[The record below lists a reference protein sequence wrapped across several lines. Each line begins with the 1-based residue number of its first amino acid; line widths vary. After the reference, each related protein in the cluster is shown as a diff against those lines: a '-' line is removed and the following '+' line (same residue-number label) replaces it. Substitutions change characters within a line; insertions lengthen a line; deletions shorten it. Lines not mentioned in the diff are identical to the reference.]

1 MAGILESLNAMKT
14 IDEITLEGNG
24 LLESEI
30 ILTAIRESCGSDEEF
45 ANLMDDAATEM
56 ALYGVIE
63 DAEVATEAAK
73 RIVVTDWKAANF
85 NRIQKRTA
93 IRLAMINN
101 DQLYAK
107 YRKYRDLFLQA
118 RENIYKKYGA
128 KAKQETKK
136 ILMNARRKSA
146 NMPSPSGKSI
156 VDKID
161 KQIDKAT
168 GDKDN

>member
-1 MAGILESLNAMKT
+1 MAGVMESLNAMKT
-14 IDEITLEGNG
+14 PEEVTLEGKN
-24 LLESEI
+24 LLEDEI

-45 ANLMDDAATEM
+45 AQLMNDAAVEM
-56 ALYGVIE
+56 ALYNVIS
-63 DAEVATEAAK
+63 DADIATEATK
-73 RIVVTDWKAANF
+73 KIIVTDWKAANF

-101 DQLYAK
+101 DALYAK

-118 RENIYKKYGA
+118 REGIYKKYGA

-168 GDKDN
+168 GDKD